1 MISLWRDGME
11 ATNMMTHNSGGMLRK
26 ALTRVLAAGALLA
39 IYAVSTIAV
48 SGVFVATSTTEAQ
61 ARGRG
66 RGRGYYRGRGRG
78 YYRGRGYW
86 RGGFFG
92 VGPLCHNPWSS
103 RRYYCF

>member
-1 MISLWRDGME
+1 
-11 ATNMMTHNSGGMLRK
+11 MMTNNSGGILRK
-26 ALTRVLAAGALLA
+26 ALTRVLAAAALLA
-39 IYAVSTIAV
+39 VYAVSTIAV
-48 SGVFVATSTTEAQ
+48 SGVFLTTTTTEVQ

-66 RGRGYYRGRGRG
+66 YRRG